1 MGTAWG
7 PQFLGLLLLLLAV
20 LTLPGSGNEGSSA
33 GSCRCGNTIP
43 SNYRLSDQEVKHLQK
58 HVKYYNQ
65 CTSFVRFHLPRR
77 TVCGGSR
84 DPWVIELIRC
94 FEHKECGRAH
104 SGGVA
109 HHKHLPPLNSHVP
122 ESTER
127 APAVIGTSAQTYL
140 PPTLQSTQQPTRPE
154 GVLFLDKKL
163 IHASETT
170 TSSVGHSL
178 EAGPEA
184 GENKKQLEE
193 NVGPTA
199 GTPAMVPVLSLLAIT
214 FILTAAFLYV
224 LCKGKSKKSLQCSP
238 DLQLQYTSVAPDSNT
253 WAKNGSL

>member
-1 MGTAWG
+1 MRMAWG
-7 PQFLGLLLLLLAV
+7 PQFFGLLLLLAA

-33 GSCRCGNTIP
+33 GSCHCDKTIP
-43 SNYRLSDQEVKHLQK
+43 SNHRLSDQEMKHLQK
-58 HVKYYNQ
+58 HLKYHNR
-65 CTSFVRFHLPRR
+65 CNSFVRFRLLRL

-94 FEHKECGRAH
+94 FERKECGHAY

-109 HHKHLPPLNSHVP
+109 RQEHLPPLSSRVP

-127 APAVIGTSAQTYL
+127 APTVTEIPAQTYL
-140 PPTLQSTQQPTRPE
+140 PPMLQSTQQPTRPE
-154 GVLFLDKKL
+154 SVLFLDKKL

-170 TSSVGHSL
+170 TSFVGHSL

-184 GENKKQLEE
+184 GVNKKQLEE

-214 FILTAAFLYV
+214 FILIAAFLYV
-224 LCKGKSKKSLQCSP
+224 LCKRKSKKSLQCSP
-238 DLQLQYTSVAPDSNT
+238 GLQLQYTSVAPDSQHL
-253 WAKNGSL
+253 G